1 MRVGKAKKRK
11 GFIAGRLQRMVE
23 RRGLEPFK
31 AAAEGLIGTIHNNS
45 R

>member
-1 MRVGKAKKRK
+1 
-11 GFIAGRLQRMVE
+11 MVE

-31 AAAEGLIGTIHNNS
+31 AAAEGLIGTMDNNI